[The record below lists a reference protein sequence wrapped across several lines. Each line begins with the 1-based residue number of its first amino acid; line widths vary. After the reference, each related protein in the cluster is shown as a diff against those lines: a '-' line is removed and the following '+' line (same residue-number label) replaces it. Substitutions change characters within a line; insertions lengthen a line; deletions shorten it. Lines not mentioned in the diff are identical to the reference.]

1 MKKGKIIFLNGVSS
15 AGKTTLAKVLQS
27 RLTEPFYLI
36 SRDAF
41 CEMEPKKFLEID
53 LDKTRGTALTGL
65 HHTIKTLSYLG
76 INVIV
81 DHVLL
86 KEQGAAYNITGLNNM
101 EECVSLLHGH
111 DVLFVLVVCPL
122 DEQRRREQL
131 RGDRRIG
138 QGESQLPR
146 LCPQDIYDITV
157 DTFHESIEA
166 CADRIIER
174 LDCPEKHTAFQ
185 MLLSQIQ
192 Q

>member
-27 RLTEPFYLI
+27 RLAEPFYLI
-36 SRDAF
+36 SRDVF
-41 CEMEPKKFLEID
+41 CEMEPKKFLEIN

-65 HHTIKTLSYLG
+65 HHNIKTLSDIG

-86 KEQGAAYNITGLNNM
+86 KEQGSAYNITGLSNM

-122 DEQRRREQL
+122 DEQQRREQL

-146 LCPQDIYDITV
+146 LSPQDTYDITA
-157 DTFHESIEA
+157 DTFHEPIEI
-166 CADRIIER
+166 CADRIIDL
-174 LDCPEKHTAFQ
+174 LDCPERHTAFQ
-185 MLLSQIQ
+185 TLWSQIQ